1 MRSLSVG
8 CHRTHEATHM
18 EMAVDLPMSLS
29 TLGDRYFSFG
39 LFHAWFNNSTGYTR
53 RVAAKWVSLALMLS
67 RPCQGAP
74 PLDKKGLEGE

>member
-1 MRSLSVG
+1 MLMSLVSTRMRSLSVG

-53 RVAAKWVSLALMLS
+53 RV
-67 RPCQGAP
+67 PQQNGCH
-74 PLDKKGLEGE
+74 